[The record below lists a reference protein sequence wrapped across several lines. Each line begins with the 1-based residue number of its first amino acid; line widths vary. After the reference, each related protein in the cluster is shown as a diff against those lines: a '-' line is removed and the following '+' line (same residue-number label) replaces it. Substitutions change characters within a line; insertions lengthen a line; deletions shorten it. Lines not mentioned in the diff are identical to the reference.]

1 MDILKKHQRKKKIKD
16 TLYLTGFYTVLLFS
30 FALLV
35 VSISDRNSICFTSFF
50 CADSKEQFLKASFI
64 LYLYFLLGVV
74 VLIQTYKLLEKLVSK
89 KNYLTYFKY
98 LLFSLPVVIAI
109 IVWLVGAQ
117 KDDALLLIVFTAIL
131 SVLGLL
137 MIEFRKKE

>member
-16 TLYLTGFYTVLLFS
+16 TLYIIGFYTVLLFT

-35 VSISDRNSICFTSFF
+35 VSISDKNTICLTSSF
-50 CADSKEQFLKASFI
+50 CADSKEQWLKASFI
-64 LYLYFLLGVV
+64 LYLYFLLMVV
-74 VLIQTYKLLEKLVSK
+74 VLIQTYKLLEKLVAK
-89 KNYLTYFKY
+89 KNHLTYFKY
-98 LLFSLPVVIAI
+98 LLFSLPVLIAF
-109 IVWLVGAQ
+109 IVWILGA
-117 KDDALLLIVFTAIL
+117 KSSDALLLIVFTAIL

>member
-16 TLYLTGFYTVLLFS
+16 NLYIIGFYTVLLFT

-35 VSISDRNSICFTSFF
+35 VSISDKNTICLTSSF
-50 CADSKEQFLKASFI
+50 CADSKEQWLKASFI
-64 LYLYFLLGVV
+64 LYLYFLLMVV
-74 VLIQTYKLLEKLVSK
+74 VLIQTYKLLEKLVAK
-89 KNYLTYFKY
+89 KNHLTYFKY
-98 LLFSLPVVIAI
+98 LLFSLPVLIAI
-109 IVWLVGAQ
+109 IVWILGA
-117 KDDALLLIVFTAIL
+117 KSSDALLLIVFTAIL

>member
-16 TLYLTGFYTVLLFS
+16 TLYIIGFYTVLLFT

-35 VSISDRNSICFTSFF
+35 VSISDKNTICLTSSF
-50 CADSKEQFLKASFI
+50 CADSKEQWLKASFI
-64 LYLYFLLGVV
+64 LYLYFLLMVV
-74 VLIQTYKLLEKLVSK
+74 VLIQTYKLLEKLVAK
-89 KNYLTYFKY
+89 KNHLTYFKY
-98 LLFSLPVVIAI
+98 LLFSLPVLIAI
-109 IVWLVGAQ
+109 IVWILGA
-117 KDDALLLIVFTAIL
+117 KSSDALLLIVFTAIL